1 MSVEA
6 IIEYARR
13 IRERRR
19 AGPSNLELAL
29 APEFQRLLESLLPQI
44 SSNELIVI
52 PEFAT
57 PGVGRP
63 DIALKRAGQPPRAFV
78 ELKAPTKPA
87 DPSRY
92 RDPHDKQQFER
103 FKSLPVWAISNFS
116 SLRVFKRDEAIASI
130 EIVPEAALNA
140 ETTDASAERLIRR
153 GDPAALIAA
162 LTPLALADP
171 PPAKDAEELASNLAH
186 AARLVR
192 SIVADRL
199 AELTESEVT
208 GTPLQVVRDDFR
220 EVLYAH
226 PQAAGYSALRFEP
239 LFAAAF
245 AQTLAFG
252 LLLVRESTDTDVDRD
267 AWRNMPPE
275 HSLLRTTLRV
285 LSMEEI
291 ITDVG
296 VGFDVILDTVNSFDP
311 AILARKPGRA
321 DPILY
326 FYENFLQVFDPAAR
340 ERYGVYYTPV
350 EVVTYMVAALDR
362 ALRENLGTAGLI
374 DDAVTLL
381 DPAAGTGTF
390 LLGVIERV
398 RASVE
403 ASTGPG
409 AVAGALR
416 ALASR
421 LFGFEL
427 LVGPYAVAHYRL
439 RHAMGALQANQRLGV
454 FLTDTLARPGAAA
467 PLGSL
472 GFVAENI
479 RTERHEADR
488 IKQRQPILAII
499 GNPPYRRLEAG
510 EVGELVGDWMNDL
523 WDDLKA
529 PVREAGWGNQLNTF
543 PELSVAFWR
552 WAIWKLFE
560 SEGAPQRG
568 VVAFISNRTFLAGKP
583 YAGLRA
589 MLRDRFDRIEII
601 DLRGDVRR
609 GERAG
614 VVGDQGV
621 FNIQVGT
628 AITLAIA
635 DGSKVGDALARVT
648 YIDSWAEGLF
658 ARDPKLKW
666 LLAGSDR
673 GTGPGAVVVDR
684 GRLEPFKPK
693 PFQEVEWAALPQCF
707 IFNRSG
713 LQTKRDDFVYAFE
726 REFLQARIEKYL
738 YGPDSEADAIFHETG
753 ARTWRAAKARG
764 FDQAKIS
771 RIAYRPLDN
780 RALYNDAAYIDRARP
795 DLQAA
800 WGAENFALY
809 TMPFAIGAGP
819 AVWCHGLVPDYHAFR
834 GSYGGYAFPLR
845 DNRAGHGPF
854 NIARNLLVGLAANYG
869 APVSAQDAF
878 DAILALLSATSYTLR
893 FAEDLEDV
901 FPHVPFPSDYAL
913 FLEAA
918 ALGREIRA
926 VETFARPP
934 GAEFLNRTVA
944 RIESEAT
951 ETLHASDWSEG
962 EIFLCANRSGRVTG
976 VNAAVWNFSVS
987 GYRLLY
993 RWLAAREALPVDHA
1007 LVTALRD
1014 LVGRIA
1020 ELIDLFARADQRLEC
1035 ALGATLSR
1043 EALGLSEI
1051 ELAVVDE

>member
-19 AGPSNLELAL
+19 AGPSNLEQAL
-29 APEFQRLLESLLPQI
+29 APEFQRLLESLLPLI
-44 SSNELIVI
+44 SSNELVVV

-57 PGVGRP
+57 PGIGRP
-63 DIALKRAGQPPRAFV
+63 DIALKRAGQPPRAFI
-78 ELKAPTKPA
+78 ELKAPTKPG

-116 SLRVFKRDEAIASI
+116 SLRVFRRHEAIDSV
-130 EIVPEAALNA
+130 EIVPEAALEP
-140 ETTDASAERLIRR
+140 ETTDVNAERLIRR

-171 PPAKDAEELASNLAH
+171 PPAADAKQLAGNLAH

-192 SIVADRL
+192 TIVADRL
-199 AELTESEVT
+199 AELAASEAV
-208 GTPLQVVRDDFR
+208 GTPLQGVRDEFR

-226 PQAAGYSALRFEP
+226 PQAAGYSAPRFET

-245 AQTLAFG
+245 AQTLGFG
-252 LLLVRESTDTDVDRD
+252 LLLVREASDRDVDRD

-285 LSMEEI
+285 LSMDEI
-291 ITDVG
+291 VSDIG

-311 AILARKPGRA
+311 AILVRRAGHA

-326 FYENFLQVFDPAAR
+326 FYEDFLQVFDPAAR
-340 ERYGVYYTPV
+340 EKYGVYYTPV

-362 ALRENLGTAGLI
+362 ALRESLGTAGLT

-390 LLGVIERV
+390 LLGVIEHV
-398 RASVE
+398 RSSVE
-403 ASTGPG
+403 ASTGSG

-454 FLTDTLARPGAAA
+454 FLTDTLAQPGAAA

-488 IKQRQPILAII
+488 IKERQPILAIV

-510 EVGELVGDWMNDL
+510 EVGELVGAWMNDL

-529 PVREAGWGNQLNTF
+529 PVRDAGWGNQLNTF

-560 SEGAPQRG
+560 SEGAPRRG

-589 MLRDRFDRIEII
+589 MLRERFDRIEII

-614 VVGDQGV
+614 VEGDQGV

-635 DGSKVGDALARVT
+635 DGNKASGALAHVT
-648 YIDSWAEGLF
+648 YVDSWAEKLF
-658 ARDPKLKW
+658 QRSAKLAW
-666 LLAGSDR
+666 LTEGIEN
-673 GTGPGAVVVDR
+673 
-684 GRLEPFKPK
+684 GRLSDEVGIERDRLEDMKPV
-693 PFQEVEWAALPQCF
+693 PFQNGEWPSLSDCF
-707 IFNRSG
+707 AFWKSGIKSQNDSDLIKIARSD
-713 LQTKRDDFVYAFE
+713 LKLAVRPLIAPRAEPSYHPELE
-726 REFLQARIEKYL
+726 RQ
-738 YGPDSEADAIFHETG
+738 
-753 ARTWRAAKARG
+753 
-764 FDQAKIS
+764 
-771 RIAYRPLDN
+771 IAYRPLD
-780 RALYNDAAYIDRARP
+780 R
-795 DLQAA
+795 
-800 WGAENFALY
+800 
-809 TMPFAIGAGP
+809 
-819 AVWCHGLVPDYHAFR
+819 
-834 GSYGGYAFPLR
+834 
-845 DNRAGHGPF
+845 
-854 NIARNLLVGLAANYG
+854 
-869 APVSAQDAF
+869 
-878 DAILALLSATSYTLR
+878 
-893 FAEDLEDV
+893 
-901 FPHVPFPSDYAL
+901 
-913 FLEAA
+913 
-918 ALGREIRA
+918 
-926 VETFARPP
+926 
-934 GAEFLNRTVA
+934 
-944 RIESEAT
+944 
-951 ETLHASDWSEG
+951 
-962 EIFLCANRSGRVTG
+962 
-976 VNAAVWNFSVS
+976 
-987 GYRLLY
+987 
-993 RWLAAREALPVDHA
+993 RW
-1007 LVTALRD
+1007 
-1014 LVGRIA
+1014 
-1020 ELIDLFARADQRLEC
+1020 
-1035 ALGATLSR
+1035 
-1043 EALGLSEI
+1043 
-1051 ELAVVDE
+1051 VV